1 MLAYRKQYLSLT
13 TLSYGRGR
21 IGKNLNKWTK
31 RCIIKHPPRLD
42 VIEWTPVV
50 DIEENKAALCMPV
63 VGGCDAAVSLLP
75 WEKEAMNTLTKVH
88 AMFPYLWVF
97 WQCGASQVHAT
108 FPYYWVFWLSGTTRS
123 HTVQCFGYV
132 AWHISIPCSV
142 LWCQPHVIDNQDLVG
157 DALSI
162 MVSTLTAQAHS
173 WLDLYWL
180 GQFLKVA

>member
-75 WEKEAMNTLTKVH
+75 WEKEAMNTLAKVH
-88 AMFPYLWVF
+88 TMSPY
-97 WQCGASQVHAT
+97 H
-108 FPYYWVFWLSGTTRS
+108 WVFWLCGTTRS
-123 HTVQCFGYV
+123 QNVQCFGYA
-132 AWHISIPCSV
+132 AWHIPIFFSV
-142 LWCQPHVIDNQDLVG
+142 LAMYHDTFPYLAVFCGASPVL
-157 DALSI
+157 
-162 MVSTLTAQAHS
+162 
-173 WLDLYWL
+173 
-180 GQFLKVA
+180 